1 MQERGKQISTIISEF
16 IMPGINIFLAAVI
29 LFNIHQR
36 KNDRELS
43 EKRYYMLMN
52 EYQKLSIK
60 IEKLTKETLKQNRKG
75 KKCQER
81 I

>member
-1 MQERGKQISTIISEF
+1 
-16 IMPGINIFLAAVI
+16 MPGINIFLAAVI
-29 LFNIHQR
+29 LFNTHQR

-81 I
+81 T

>member
-1 MQERGKQISTIISEF
+1 
-16 IMPGINIFLAAVI
+16 MPGINICLAAAI

-36 KNDRELS
+36 KNDREVS

-52 EYQKLSIK
+52 EYQKLSIRV
-60 IEKLTKETLKQNRKG
+60 EKLTKETLKKNKKG

>member
-1 MQERGKQISTIISEF
+1 
-16 IMPGINIFLAAVI
+16 MPGINICLAAAI

-43 EKRYYMLMN
+43 EKRYYMPMN

-60 IEKLTKETLKQNRKG
+60 IEKLTKETMKRKKKG
-75 KKCQER
+75 NKCQER
-81 I
+81 T